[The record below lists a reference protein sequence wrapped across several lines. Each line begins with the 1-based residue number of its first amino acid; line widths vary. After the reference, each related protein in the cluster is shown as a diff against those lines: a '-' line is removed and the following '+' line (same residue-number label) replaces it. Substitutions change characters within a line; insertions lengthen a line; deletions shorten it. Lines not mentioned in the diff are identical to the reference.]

1 MMMSLL
7 NLFSRRRRNRNLN
20 AREEEIKNLLLPA
33 NAVTPWGTLINDGRT
48 ISYTSNTPADERQ
61 SYQLAGEKALRL
73 LGQIPT
79 DTTLADRLNNDY
91 YTTAAQLLTEPILGD
106 QGDDDKALNR
116 QLAARNLLGGSY
128 EALSRNLLQRRYA
141 RRLDQARLQARQT
154 ASGAYS
160 QNLRDQL
167 ATLEALRQDQDRLFG
182 RQTTGARLS
191 LSMADSANSHNQA
204 RAGVLQGLMRD
215 YEGRSRRDTGGLL
228 GELMNYWQTN
238 TNMAS
243 RLVSL
248 K

>member
-1 MMMSLL
+1 MMSLL
-7 NLFSRRRRNRNLN
+7 SLFSRRKRNRNLN
-20 AREEEIKNLLLPA
+20 AREEEIKNILLPA

-48 ISYTSNTPADERQ
+48 ITYTNNTPADERQ

-79 DTTLADRLNNDY
+79 DTTLTDRLNNDY
-91 YTTAAQLLTEPILGD
+91 YTTAEALLTQPIVSD
-106 QGDDDKALNR
+106 QGEDDRGLSR
-116 QLAARNLLGGSY
+116 QLAARNLLGGSF

-191 LSMADSANSHNQA
+191 LTMADSTNAHNQA
-204 RAGVLQGLMRD
+204 RAGILQGLMRD
-215 YEGRSRRDTGGLL
+215 YDVRSRRDTGSIL
-228 GELMNYWQTN
+228 GDLMNYWQAN
-238 TNMAS
+238 TSIAS
-243 RLVSL
+243 
-248 K
+248 KFAGM